1 MAQRIQQMPESAMPY
16 ARKALPFS
24 SLMRGN
30 GAMNPPGVGLRGPD
44 DGGNFSKSYA
54 NAQDQ
59 RNAEL
64 KMQNVRQNEIAR
76 QPQLVAGAQGQARKD
91 IAEISDQQFKDQRYM
106 NNYLS
111 NVIEET
117 SGGGAI
123 KSLAYEPEFAK
134 ARNAVAVAQM
144 FAQRTAPE
152 IGQLLVEQKLYA

>member
-1 MAQRIQQMPESAMPY
+1 MAQRIQQMPESAIPY
-16 ARKALPFS
+16 ARKSLAFS
-24 SLMRGN
+24 SLMRGD
-30 GAMNPPGVGLRGPD
+30 GSLNPPGVGMRNSD
-44 DGGNFSKSYA
+44 DGGNFSKAYA

-76 QPQLVAGAQGQARKD
+76 QPQLVASAQGQARKD

-134 ARNAVAVAQM
+134 AQNAVAVAQM

-152 IGQLLVEQKLYA
+152 IGQLLVEQKLYS